1 MECKNIEYIAI
12 FDSYGGSL
20 PDSCPEDL
28 ESPDIESRKALAV
41 WLLENFRD
49 YIVETHDDITV
60 LEYTTS
66 KRHWLRGMVPSRMAV
81 IPVDVSRPW
90 LLHRYDGKERI
101 WYLDQAGGYNQ
112 VRPDVQPKLVAH
124 GFTGDSCVIT

>member
-1 MECKNIEYIAI
+1 MECKNTEYIAI
-12 FDSYGGSL
+12 FDSYGGML
-20 PDSCPEDL
+20 PDGCPGEF
-28 ESPDIESRKALAV
+28 ESPDFESRKALAV

-49 YIVETHDDITV
+49 YIVETHDEITV